1 MPLARGVSPGKP
13 RRKDTVSG
21 TLRRTAIAASLLL
34 AVTFTTG
41 LAASRAD
48 AATPLRAKLETAQRE
63 LKRANQRLTAA
74 RQALDEALAAQVTPV
89 VDGTTEDPGS
99 AVRLSTARGS
109 EPVAEPTDIDA
120 LRARVTQARKQVTR
134 WKKRVSTLSAR
145 VEEEKRIEAWESKRD
160 WMPIMEIAAARYHV
174 KADGMYRMM
183 MRESGGDP
191 RAGASG
197 QFRGLFQYWTGTW
210 KNSWNPYRDQSIF
223 DGSSQIF
230 ATAYAIHKGMGPQMW
245 TTTFAS
251 QY

>member
-1 MPLARGVSPGKP
+1 M
-13 RRKDTVSG
+13 SG

-34 AVTFTTG
+34 AVTLSTG
-41 LAASRAD
+41 LAAAKAD
-48 AATPLRAKLETAQRE
+48 AATPLRAKLQTAQRE
-63 LKRANQRLTAA
+63 LKRANQRLAA
-74 RQALDEALAAQVTPV
+74 AQQALDEALALQAEPV
-89 VDGTTEDPGS
+89 PDGATEGPTS
-99 AVRLSTARGS
+99 AVRSSGALRSAR
-109 EPVAEPTDIDA
+109 VAEPADIKA
-120 LRARVTQARKQVTR
+120 LRTRVTQARKQVSQ
-134 WKKRVSTLSAR
+134 WKKRVSVLTAQ
-145 VEEEKRIEAWESKRD
+145 VQEEEQIEAWENEHD

-183 MRESGGDP
+183 MRESGGNP

-210 KNSWNPYRDQSIF
+210 KNTWNPYRDQSIF

-245 TTTFAS
+245 TTTFAT